1 MSCTDQVAD
10 HLAVAVAAVDMEL
23 MMSADDTR
31 MTQRVETL
39 IQTARN
45 NIYAITTPVER
56 QQLLMKC
63 NMSSIEGFRRAANY
77 VLSDQPVE

>member
-1 MSCTDQVAD
+1 MSSTDRVAD
-10 HLAVAVAAVDMEL
+10 HLAVAVAAIDMEL
-23 MMSADDTR
+23 MMSANDSI
-31 MTQRVETL
+31 MTQKVKSL

-63 NMSSIEGFRRAANY
+63 NISSIEGFRRAANY
-77 VLSDQPVE
+77 ILSDQPFS